1 MQKLYGHQRSVALMI
16 NETGKQIEMYLNST
30 GFLKRK
36 IFPVRNLQL
45 LIIVRGGTNMA
56 EKQVRDM
63 GKNGLKEDDAET
75 QLTEVIMT
83 RSLFEH
89 VQN

>member
-1 MQKLYGHQRSVALMI
+1 MI